1 MHSRRIFL
9 SAILG
14 TALLSGC
21 ASSPAPSEQPARANA
36 SAAIP
41 ERCSTE
47 PLADLIGKPGS
58 PELLDQA
65 RQRSGAQRARMLHPD
80 DMMTMDYDSQ
90 RLNLDLEEQGRVY
103 RLSCG

>member
-14 TALLSGC
+14 TALLAGC
-21 ASSPAPSEQPARANA
+21 ASSTAPSEQPARA

-58 PELLDQA
+58 QELLYQA
-65 RQRSGAQRARMLHPD
+65 RQRSGAQRARMLNPD

-90 RLNLDLEEQGRVY
+90 RLNVDLDEQGRVY